1 MREEMVKMKT
11 SPTRPGARLL
21 RNASGGEGERWM
33 VAPRFMAAIWRDGK
47 SLRCLDH
54 FGGWG
59 TGAAPAPPLRTRG
72 DRKDFHRA
80 DRSGAAT
87 NVAST
92 SNRPVMRLER

>member
-1 MREEMVKMKT
+1 MVKMKT
-11 SPTRPGARLL
+11 PPTRPGARLL
-21 RNASGGEGERWM
+21 RNVSRGEAERWM
-33 VAPRFMAAIWRDGK
+33 LAPRFVAATWRDGK
-47 SLRCLDH
+47 SLGCLDH
-54 FGGWG
+54 FGSWG
-59 TGAAPAPPLRTRG
+59 TGAAPAPLPRTRG

>member
-1 MREEMVKMKT
+1 MVKMKT
-11 SPTRPGARLL
+11 SPTRLGAGRL
-21 RNASGGEGERWM
+21 RNVSGGERERWM
-33 VAPRFMAAIWRDGK
+33 LAPRFMAAIWRDGK

-54 FGGWG
+54 VGGWG
-59 TGAAPAPPLRTRG
+59 TDAATALLPRTRG

>member
-1 MREEMVKMKT
+1 MRAEMVKMKT

-21 RNASGGEGERWM
+21 RNVSGRDEERWM
-33 VAPRFMAAIWRDGK
+33 LAPRFMAAIWRDGK

-54 FGGWG
+54 FGCWG
-59 TGAAPAPPLRTRG
+59 TDAAPPPRTRG